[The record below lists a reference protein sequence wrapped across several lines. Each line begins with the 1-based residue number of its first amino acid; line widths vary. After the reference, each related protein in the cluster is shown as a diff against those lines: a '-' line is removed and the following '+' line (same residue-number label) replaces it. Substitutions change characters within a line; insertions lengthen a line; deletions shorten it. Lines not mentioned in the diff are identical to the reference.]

1 MWWRVIQMSWIWMKI
16 VSNPIDRD
24 VRQIFVQYKRK
35 DIMKEIRNTN
45 LELRA
50 IAPESREVTGYA
62 IVFQSESNDLGGFT
76 EIINRNAL
84 DGVLE
89 KSDVFCLLNHDN
101 SRGVLARSNKGTGSL
116 ELSIDDKG
124 LKYRFE
130 APKTAL
136 GDELLEGLRRG
147 DISASSFAFTV
158 GSDSWEKREDGSYL
172 RTINSIKELFDV
184 SPVYQPAY
192 SDTSVDTRGLDQLRD
207 KEELEDYY
215 KELES
220 KITK

>member
-1 MWWRVIQMSWIWMKI
+1 MIERR
-16 VSNPIDRD
+16 NFN
-24 VRQIFVQYKRK
+24 QIETKQ
-35 DIMKEIRNTN
+35 
-45 LELRA
+45 
-50 IAPESREVTGYA
+50 ESREVSGYA
-62 IVFQSESNDLGGFT
+62 VVFDSLSNDLGGFN
-76 EIINRNAL
+76 EIITRNAL
-84 DGVLE
+84 DGVIE
-89 KSDVFCLLNHDN
+89 KSDVFCLFNHDK
-101 SRGVLARSNKGTGSL
+101 SKGVLARSNKGTGSL
-116 ELSIDDKG
+116 TLEIDDKG

-184 SPVYQPAY
+184 SPVWQPAY

>member
-1 MWWRVIQMSWIWMKI
+1 MIERR
-16 VSNPIDRD
+16 NFN
-24 VRQIFVQYKRK
+24 QIETKQ
-35 DIMKEIRNTN
+35 
-45 LELRA
+45 
-50 IAPESREVTGYA
+50 ESREVSGYA
-62 IVFQSESNDLGGFT
+62 VVFDSLSNDLGGFN
-76 EIINRNAL
+76 EIITRNAL
-84 DGVLE
+84 DGVIE
-89 KSDVFCLLNHDN
+89 KSDVFCLLNHDK
-101 SRGVLARSNKGTGSL
+101 SKGVLARSNKGTGSL
-116 ELSIDDKG
+116 TLEIDSKG

-172 RTINSIKELFDV
+172 RKINSIKELFDV
-184 SPVYQPAY
+184 SPVWQPAY

>member
-1 MWWRVIQMSWIWMKI
+1 MIERR
-16 VSNPIDRD
+16 NFN
-24 VRQIFVQYKRK
+24 QIETKQ
-35 DIMKEIRNTN
+35 
-45 LELRA
+45 
-50 IAPESREVTGYA
+50 ESREVSGYA
-62 IVFQSESNDLGGFT
+62 VVFDSLSNDLGGFN
-76 EIINRNAL
+76 EIITRNAL
-84 DGVLE
+84 DGVIE
-89 KSDVFCLLNHDN
+89 KSDVFCLLNHDK
-101 SRGVLARSNKGTGSL
+101 SKGVLARSNKGTGSL
-116 ELSIDDKG
+116 TLEIDDKG

-192 SDTSVDTRGLDQLRD
+192 SATSVDTRGLDQLRD

-215 KELES
+215 NELES

>member
-1 MWWRVIQMSWIWMKI
+1 MIERR
-16 VSNPIDRD
+16 NFN
-24 VRQIFVQYKRK
+24 QIETKQ
-35 DIMKEIRNTN
+35 
-45 LELRA
+45 
-50 IAPESREVTGYA
+50 ESREVSGYA
-62 IVFQSESNDLGGFT
+62 VVFDSLSNDLGGFN
-76 EIINRNAL
+76 EIITRNAL
-84 DGVLE
+84 DGVIE
-89 KSDVFCLLNHDN
+89 KSDVFCLLNHDKN
-101 SRGVLARSNKGTGSL
+101 KGVLARSNKGTGSL
-116 ELSIDDKG
+116 TLEIDDKG

-192 SDTSVDTRGLDQLRD
+192 SATSVDTRGLDQLRD

>member
-1 MWWRVIQMSWIWMKI
+1 
-16 VSNPIDRD
+16 
-24 VRQIFVQYKRK
+24 
-35 DIMKEIRNTN
+35 MKEIRNYNEIKAT
-45 LELRA
+45 ETRA
-50 IAPESREVTGYA
+50 VEGYA
-62 IVFQSESNDLGGFT
+62 VVFDSLSNDLGGFT
-76 EIINRNAL
+76 EVINRNAL
-84 DGVLE
+84 DGVIE

-192 SDTSVDTRGLDQLRD
+192 SATSVDTRGLDELKQ
-207 KEELEDYY
+207 KEQKEIDEYYQKLEA
-215 KELES
+215 KL
-220 KITK
+220 K

>member
-1 MWWRVIQMSWIWMKI
+1 MSWIWMKI

-35 DIMKEIRNTN
+35 DIMKEIRNYK
-45 LELRA
+45 ESEIRA
-50 IAPESREVTGYA
+50 VAPETRKVEGYA
-62 IVFQSESNDLGGFT
+62 VVFDSLSNDLGGFT

-192 SDTSVDTRGLDQLRD
+192 SATSVDTRGLDQLKTQEQ
-207 KEELEDYY
+207 KELDEYY
-215 KELES
+215 KELE
-220 KITK
+220 KKLM

>member
-1 MWWRVIQMSWIWMKI
+1 MIERR
-16 VSNPIDRD
+16 NFN
-24 VRQIFVQYKRK
+24 QIETKQ
-35 DIMKEIRNTN
+35 
-45 LELRA
+45 
-50 IAPESREVTGYA
+50 ESREVSGYA
-62 IVFQSESNDLGGFT
+62 VVFDSLSNDLGGFN
-76 EIINRNAL
+76 EIIARNAL
-84 DGVLE
+84 DGVIE
-89 KSDVFCLLNHDN
+89 KSDVFCLLNHDK
-101 SRGVLARSNKGTGSL
+101 SKGVLARSNKGTGSL
-116 ELSIDDKG
+116 TLEIDGKG

-184 SPVYQPAY
+184 SPVWQPAY

>member
-1 MWWRVIQMSWIWMKI
+1 
-16 VSNPIDRD
+16 
-24 VRQIFVQYKRK
+24 
-35 DIMKEIRNTN
+35 MKEIRNYK
-45 LELRA
+45 ESEIRA
-50 IAPESREVTGYA
+50 VAPETRTVEGYA
-62 IVFQSESNDLGGFT
+62 VVFDSLSNDLGGFT

-158 GSDSWEKREDGSYL
+158 KSERTEVDKENKIYT
-172 RTINSIKELFDV
+172 RTITAFDKIYDV
-184 SPVYQPAY
+184 AVIDFPAY
-192 SDTSVDTRGLDQLRD
+192 DGTSIQARS
-207 KEELEDYY
+207 KEY
-215 KELES
+215 
-220 KITK
+220 

>member
-1 MWWRVIQMSWIWMKI
+1 
-16 VSNPIDRD
+16 
-24 VRQIFVQYKRK
+24 
-35 DIMKEIRNTN
+35 MKEIRNLGDVSS
-45 LELRA
+45 LEGRTV
-50 IAPESREVTGYA
+50 EGYA
-62 IVFQSESNDLGGFT
+62 IVFASLSNDLGGFH
-76 EIINRNAL
+76 EIISRSAL
-84 DGVLE
+84 DGIIE
-89 KSDVFCLLNHDN
+89 KSDVLCLLNHNEDK
-101 SRGVLARSNKGTGSL
+101 GVLARSNKGVGSL
-116 ELSIDDKG
+116 TLSIDDRG
-124 LKYRFE
+124 LKYSFE
-130 APKTAL
+130 APNTAL

-147 DISASSFAFTV
+147 DISTSSFAFTV

>member
-1 MWWRVIQMSWIWMKI
+1 MIERR
-16 VSNPIDRD
+16 NFN
-24 VRQIFVQYKRK
+24 QIETKQ
-35 DIMKEIRNTN
+35 
-45 LELRA
+45 
-50 IAPESREVTGYA
+50 ESREVSGYA
-62 IVFQSESNDLGGFT
+62 VVFDSLSNDLGGFN
-76 EIINRNAL
+76 EIITRNAL
-84 DGVLE
+84 DGVIE
-89 KSDVFCLLNHDN
+89 KSDVFCLLNHDK
-101 SRGVLARSNKGTGSL
+101 SKGVLARSNKGTGSL
-116 ELSIDDKG
+116 TLEIDGKG
-124 LKYRFE
+124 LKYHFE

-184 SPVYQPAY
+184 SPVWQPAY